1 MSRKIIVTLVLAAVG
16 AIFGAALGAL
26 SLWVANVILRVGPAV
41 TSDVKLLAAGAQA
54 GALAGAALAPISAWA
69 LMRHT
74 PLWRAIGE
82 PALGTAL
89 GSLAGSFA
97 AARLHGDLAWTIV
110 GGLIGFLAA
119 AIRLRLAFGGKAKA
133 VAGVDT

>member
-1 MSRKIIVTLVLAAVG
+1 MRRKVIVTLVLAAIG

-26 SLWVANVILRVGPAV
+26 SLWVANVILRVGQKA
-41 TSDVKLLAAGAQA
+41 TSDVALLAAGAQA

-82 PALGTAL
+82 PVLGTAL
-89 GSLAGSFA
+89 GSIAGTFA
-97 AARLHGDLAWTIV
+97 ASRLHGDLAWTIV
-110 GGLIGFLAA
+110 GGLLGFLIA
-119 AIRLRLAFGGKAKA
+119 AIRLRFAFGGKTKT
-133 VAGVDT
+133 DTVTTS